1 MMYFDCIN
9 FDRCDSG
16 KFGKY
21 MACIGRCENCPYYES
36 IKDYFTKRGENY
48 EDYIAGWKNKSSV

>member
-21 MACIGRCENCPYYES
+21 MACIGSGGVKTARTTS
-36 IKDYFTKRGENY
+36 Q
-48 EDYIAGWKNKSSV
+48 

>member
-21 MACIGRCENCPYYES
+21 MACIGR
-36 IKDYFTKRGENY
+36 GE
-48 EDYIAGWKNKSSV
+48 KLPVL

>member
-36 IKDYFTKRGENY
+36 VKDYFAKRGENY
-48 EDYIAGWKNKSSV
+48 EDYIAEWKNQSSV

>member
-16 KFGKY
+16 KFGKQESY
-21 MACIGRCENCPYYES
+21 LGFCENCRYYKS
-36 IKDYFTKRGENY
+36 VKDYFEERGENY
-48 EDYIAGWKNKSSV
+48 EDYIPEWRNQSPV

>member
-36 IKDYFTKRGENY
+36 VKDYFAKRGENY
-48 EDYIAGWKNKSSV
+48 EDYISEWRNQSPI